1 MMEIRHFISIFF
13 SLFVLTSIFFTI
25 ILTFSVILYQSVKM
39 AGIFIMLPLTMSD
52 NQNPVFKTKILLKN
66 YILASIYI
74 FFLGILLYINIMIFE
89 YIFYI
94 STFFKLKVIFRINV
108 IFIITVYK
116 SASIYKKSIP
126 EIFQELFICIF
137 FSPFSHFSPF
147 FYQDIS
153 IILFIT
159 TMLDIKYP

>member
-94 STFFKLKVIFRINV
+94 EKILKFKE
-108 IFIITVYK
+108 IIIAIILGIMELGISY
-116 SASIYKKSIP
+116 
-126 EIFQELFICIF
+126 LFISFWVRKIF
-137 FSPFSHFSPF
+137 E
-147 FYQDIS
+147 
-153 IILFIT
+153 L
-159 TMLDIKYP
+159 KYNKDKK

>member
-94 STFFKLKVIFRINV
+94 EKILRFKE
-108 IFIITVYK
+108 IIIAIILGIMELGISY
-116 SASIYKKSIP
+116 
-126 EIFQELFICIF
+126 LFISFWVNKLNLIG
-137 FSPFSHFSPF
+137 
-147 FYQDIS
+147 
-153 IILFIT
+153 
-159 TMLDIKYP
+159 KR

>member
-39 AGIFIMLPLTMSD
+39 AGIFIIFPLTMLD
-52 NQNPVFKTKILLKN
+52 NQNPVFKSKILLKN

-94 STFFKLKVIFRINV
+94 EKILKFKE
-108 IFIITVYK
+108 IIIAIILGIMELGISY
-116 SASIYKKSIP
+116 
-126 EIFQELFICIF
+126 LFISFWVNKLNLIG
-137 FSPFSHFSPF
+137 
-147 FYQDIS
+147 
-153 IILFIT
+153 
-159 TMLDIKYP
+159 KR

>member
-1 MMEIRHFISIFF
+1 MMGIRHFISIFF

-39 AGIFIMLPLTMSD
+39 AGIFIIFPLTMLD
-52 NQNPVFKTKILLKN
+52 NQNPVFKSKILLKN

-94 STFFKLKVIFRINV
+94 EKILKFKE
-108 IFIITVYK
+108 IIIAIILGIMELGISY
-116 SASIYKKSIP
+116 
-126 EIFQELFICIF
+126 LFISFWVNKLNLIG
-137 FSPFSHFSPF
+137 
-147 FYQDIS
+147 
-153 IILFIT
+153 
-159 TMLDIKYP
+159 KR

>member
-1 MMEIRHFISIFF
+1 MMEIRYFISIFF

-39 AGIFIMLPLTMSD
+39 GGIFIIFPLTMSD
-52 NQNPVFKTKILLKN
+52 NQNPVFKSKILLKN

-94 STFFKLKVIFRINV
+94 EKILKFKE
-108 IFIITVYK
+108 IIIAIILGIMELGISY
-116 SASIYKKSIP
+116 
-126 EIFQELFICIF
+126 LFISFWVRKIF
-137 FSPFSHFSPF
+137 E
-147 FYQDIS
+147 
-153 IILFIT
+153 L
-159 TMLDIKYP
+159 KYNKDKK

>member
-39 AGIFIMLPLTMSD
+39 VGIFIIFPLTMLD
-52 NQNPVFKTKILLKN
+52 NQNPVFKSKILLKN

-94 STFFKLKVIFRINV
+94 EKILKFKE
-108 IFIITVYK
+108 IIIAIILGIMELGISY
-116 SASIYKKSIP
+116 
-126 EIFQELFICIF
+126 LFISFWVRKIF
-137 FSPFSHFSPF
+137 E
-147 FYQDIS
+147 
-153 IILFIT
+153 L
-159 TMLDIKYP
+159 KYNKDKK

>member
-1 MMEIRHFISIFF
+1 MMEIHHFISIFF

-39 AGIFIMLPLTMSD
+39 AGIFIIFPLTMSD
-52 NQNPVFKTKILLKN
+52 NQNPVFKSKILLKN

-94 STFFKLKVIFRINV
+94 EKILKFKE
-108 IFIITVYK
+108 IIIAIILGIMELGISY
-116 SASIYKKSIP
+116 
-126 EIFQELFICIF
+126 LFISFWVRKIF
-137 FSPFSHFSPF
+137 E
-147 FYQDIS
+147 
-153 IILFIT
+153 L
-159 TMLDIKYP
+159 KYNKDKK

>member
-39 AGIFIMLPLTMSD
+39 AGIFIIFPLTMSD
-52 NQNPVFKTKILLKN
+52 NHNPVFKSKILLKN

-94 STFFKLKVIFRINV
+94 EKILKFKE
-108 IFIITVYK
+108 IIIAIILGIMELGISY
-116 SASIYKKSIP
+116 
-126 EIFQELFICIF
+126 LFISFWVNKLNLIG
-137 FSPFSHFSPF
+137 
-147 FYQDIS
+147 
-153 IILFIT
+153 
-159 TMLDIKYP
+159 KR

>member
-89 YIFYI
+89 YIESIFYI
-94 STFFKLKVIFRINV
+94 EKILKVKE
-108 IFIITVYK
+108 IIIALILGIMELGI
-116 SASIYKKSIP
+116 SC
-126 EIFQELFICIF
+126 LFISF
-137 FSPFSHFSPF
+137 WVNKLRKF
-147 FYQDIS
+147 
-153 IILFIT
+153 
-159 TMLDIKYP
+159 

>member
-39 AGIFIMLPLTMSD
+39 AGIFIIFPLTMSD
-52 NQNPVFKTKILLKN
+52 NQNPVFKSKILLKN

-94 STFFKLKVIFRINV
+94 EKILKFKE
-108 IFIITVYK
+108 IIIAIILGIMELGISY
-116 SASIYKKSIP
+116 
-126 EIFQELFICIF
+126 LFISFWVRKIF
-137 FSPFSHFSPF
+137 E
-147 FYQDIS
+147 
-153 IILFIT
+153 L
-159 TMLDIKYP
+159 KYNKDKK

>member
-94 STFFKLKVIFRINV
+94 EKILKFKE
-108 IFIITVYK
+108 IIIAIILGIMELGISY
-116 SASIYKKSIP
+116 
-126 EIFQELFICIF
+126 LFISFWVNKLNLIR
-137 FSPFSHFSPF
+137 
-147 FYQDIS
+147 
-153 IILFIT
+153 
-159 TMLDIKYP
+159 KR

>member
-1 MMEIRHFISIFF
+1 MMKIRHFISIFF

-94 STFFKLKVIFRINV
+94 EKILKFKE
-108 IFIITVYK
+108 IIIAIILGIMELGISY
-116 SASIYKKSIP
+116 
-126 EIFQELFICIF
+126 LFISFWVNKLNLIR
-137 FSPFSHFSPF
+137 
-147 FYQDIS
+147 
-153 IILFIT
+153 
-159 TMLDIKYP
+159 KR

>member
-39 AGIFIMLPLTMSD
+39 AGIFIIFPLTMSD
-52 NQNPVFKTKILLKN
+52 NQNPVFKSKILLKN

-94 STFFKLKVIFRINV
+94 EKILKFKE
-108 IFIITVYK
+108 IIIAIILGIMELGISY
-116 SASIYKKSIP
+116 
-126 EIFQELFICIF
+126 LFISFWVNKLNLIG
-137 FSPFSHFSPF
+137 
-147 FYQDIS
+147 
-153 IILFIT
+153 
-159 TMLDIKYP
+159 KK

>member
-1 MMEIRHFISIFF
+1 MMEIRYFISIFF

-94 STFFKLKVIFRINV
+94 EKILKFKE
-108 IFIITVYK
+108 IIIAIILGIMELGISY
-116 SASIYKKSIP
+116 
-126 EIFQELFICIF
+126 LFISFWVRKIF
-137 FSPFSHFSPF
+137 E
-147 FYQDIS
+147 
-153 IILFIT
+153 L
-159 TMLDIKYP
+159 KYNKDKK

>member
-94 STFFKLKVIFRINV
+94 EKILKFKE
-108 IFIITVYK
+108 IIIAIILGIMELGISY
-116 SASIYKKSIP
+116 
-126 EIFQELFICIF
+126 LFISFWVNKLNLIG
-137 FSPFSHFSPF
+137 
-147 FYQDIS
+147 
-153 IILFIT
+153 
-159 TMLDIKYP
+159 KR

>member
-39 AGIFIMLPLTMSD
+39 AGIFIIFPLTMSD
-52 NQNPVFKTKILLKN
+52 NQNPVFKSKILLKN

-94 STFFKLKVIFRINV
+94 EKILKFKE
-108 IFIITVYK
+108 IIIAIILGIMELGISY
-116 SASIYKKSIP
+116 
-126 EIFQELFICIF
+126 LFISFWVNKLNLIG
-137 FSPFSHFSPF
+137 
-147 FYQDIS
+147 
-153 IILFIT
+153 
-159 TMLDIKYP
+159 KR

>member
-39 AGIFIMLPLTMSD
+39 GGIFIIFPLTMSD
-52 NQNPVFKTKILLKN
+52 NQNPVFKSKILLKN

-94 STFFKLKVIFRINV
+94 EKILKFKE
-108 IFIITVYK
+108 IIIAIILGIMELGISY
-116 SASIYKKSIP
+116 
-126 EIFQELFICIF
+126 LFISFWVRKIF
-137 FSPFSHFSPF
+137 E
-147 FYQDIS
+147 
-153 IILFIT
+153 L
-159 TMLDIKYP
+159 KYNKDKK

>member
-39 AGIFIMLPLTMSD
+39 VGIFIIFPLTMSD
-52 NQNPVFKTKILLKN
+52 NQNPVFKSKILLKN

-94 STFFKLKVIFRINV
+94 EKILKFKE
-108 IFIITVYK
+108 IIIAIILGIMELGISY
-116 SASIYKKSIP
+116 
-126 EIFQELFICIF
+126 LFISFWVRKIF
-137 FSPFSHFSPF
+137 G
-147 FYQDIS
+147 
-153 IILFIT
+153 L
-159 TMLDIKYP
+159 KYNKDKK

>member
-39 AGIFIMLPLTMSD
+39 VGIFIIFPLTMSD
-52 NQNPVFKTKILLKN
+52 NQNPVFKSKILLKN

-94 STFFKLKVIFRINV
+94 EKILKFKE
-108 IFIITVYK
+108 IIIAIILGIMELGISY
-116 SASIYKKSIP
+116 
-126 EIFQELFICIF
+126 LFISFWVRKIF
-137 FSPFSHFSPF
+137 E
-147 FYQDIS
+147 
-153 IILFIT
+153 L
-159 TMLDIKYP
+159 KYNKDKK

>member
-25 ILTFSVILYQSVKM
+25 ILTFSVTLYQFVKM
-39 AGIFIMLPLTMSD
+39 AGIFIIFPLTMSD
-52 NQNPVFKTKILLKN
+52 NQNPVFKPKILLKN

-94 STFFKLKVIFRINV
+94 EKILKFKE
-108 IFIITVYK
+108 IIIAIILGIMELGISY
-116 SASIYKKSIP
+116 
-126 EIFQELFICIF
+126 LFISFWVRKIF
-137 FSPFSHFSPF
+137 
-147 FYQDIS
+147 D
-153 IILFIT
+153 L
-159 TMLDIKYP
+159 KYNKDKK

>member
-1 MMEIRHFISIFF
+1 MVAISHFIS
-13 SLFVLTSIFFTI
+13 LFCNLFLFGSIFFVI
-25 ILTFSVILYQSVKM
+25 ILNFSVILYQSVKM

-94 STFFKLKVIFRINV
+94 EKILKFKE
-108 IFIITVYK
+108 IIIAIILGIMELGISY
-116 SASIYKKSIP
+116 
-126 EIFQELFICIF
+126 LFISFWVNKLNLIR
-137 FSPFSHFSPF
+137 
-147 FYQDIS
+147 
-153 IILFIT
+153 
-159 TMLDIKYP
+159 KR

>member
-39 AGIFIMLPLTMSD
+39 VGIFIIFPLTMSD
-52 NQNPVFKTKILLKN
+52 NQNPVFKSKILLKN

-94 STFFKLKVIFRINV
+94 EKILKLGIS
-108 IFIITVYK
+108 Y
-116 SASIYKKSIP
+116 
-126 EIFQELFICIF
+126 LFISFWVRKIF
-137 FSPFSHFSPF
+137 E
-147 FYQDIS
+147 
-153 IILFIT
+153 L
-159 TMLDIKYP
+159 KYNKDKK

>member
-13 SLFVLTSIFFTI
+13 SLFVLTSIFFAI

-39 AGIFIMLPLTMSD
+39 AGIFIMLPFTMSD

-74 FFLGILLYINIMIFE
+74 FFLGILLYTNMMIFE

-94 STFFKLKVIFRINV
+94 EKILKFKE
-108 IFIITVYK
+108 IIIAIILGIMELGISY
-116 SASIYKKSIP
+116 
-126 EIFQELFICIF
+126 LFISFWVNKLNLIR
-137 FSPFSHFSPF
+137 
-147 FYQDIS
+147 
-153 IILFIT
+153 
-159 TMLDIKYP
+159 KR

>member
-39 AGIFIMLPLTMSD
+39 VGIFPLTMLD
-52 NQNPVFKTKILLKN
+52 NQNPVFKSKILLKN

-94 STFFKLKVIFRINV
+94 EKILKFKE
-108 IFIITVYK
+108 IIIAIILGIMELGISY
-116 SASIYKKSIP
+116 
-126 EIFQELFICIF
+126 LFISFWVRKIF
-137 FSPFSHFSPF
+137 E
-147 FYQDIS
+147 
-153 IILFIT
+153 L
-159 TMLDIKYP
+159 KYNKDKK